1 VTRDVQSIEAP
12 KTSGS
17 SVMVCGD
24 FMKDT
29 RKNLSTKQATSEEN
43 SLLVAGH
50 WGGSGDHE
58 HINPYS
64 SGCSMMILGDVEK
77 HMKAIDVEQT
87 LQRGSVDNISTA
99 TGHVEGAK
107 S

>member
-1 VTRDVQSIEAP
+1 
-12 KTSGS
+12 
-17 SVMVCGD
+17 
-24 FMKDT
+24 MKDT

-50 WGGSGDHE
+50 WGGSGGHQ
-58 HINPYS
+58 HINPHS

-77 HMKAIDVEQT
+77 HMKVTDVEQT

-99 TGHVEGAK
+99 TGHVEGAR